1 MTPLPNRAIIAPM
14 PDDTGDHQVEYAQR
28 IAKVLNLG
36 VLQDA
41 VAVGLEDQGQF
52 RVDVLD
58 LMDALESA
66 GLKLV
71 PDDAGEV
78 AAANSALVEARRRDA
93 GA

>member
-1 MTPLPNRAIIAPM
+1 MVPMTE
-14 PDDTGDHQVEYAQR
+14 DDQAEYAGR
-28 IAKVLNLG
+28 LARMLNLG

-41 VAVGLEDQGQF
+41 VAAGLEDQGQF

-58 LMDALESA
+58 ILDALESV

-71 PDDAGEV
+71 TDESGEV
-78 AAANSALVEARRRDA
+78 PTANAALVESRRR

>member
-1 MTPLPNRAIIAPM
+1 VSASNQA
-14 PDDTGDHQVEYAQR
+14 EYAQL

-52 RVDVLD
+52 LVDVLD
-58 LMDALESA
+58 LLDALQSA

-71 PDDAGEV
+71 LDTDGEV
-78 AAANSALVEARRRDA
+78 AAANAALVASRLDNTP
-93 GA
+93 